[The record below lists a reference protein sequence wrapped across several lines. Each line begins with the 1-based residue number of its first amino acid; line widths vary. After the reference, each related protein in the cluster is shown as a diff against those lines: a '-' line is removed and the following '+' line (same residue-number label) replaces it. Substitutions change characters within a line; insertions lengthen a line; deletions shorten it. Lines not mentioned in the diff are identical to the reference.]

1 MTEEPVLCTEDLW
14 KRFGGVAAVAGV
26 NLSVRRG
33 TVHAIIGPNGAGK
46 TTLFH
51 LLTGF
56 LRPDRGRIQIRGED
70 VTGLP
75 PYRVVHRRVARTFQI
90 TSVFPTATAL
100 ENVQLARAAMGGYL
114 WRPLTPFRRVEVE
127 EAWEILRQ
135 VRLEEQ
141 AHRRAGELPHG
152 DRKKLELALALACD
166 PEILLLDEPTSG
178 IPVPERP
185 QLMALVRKVVEA
197 RGITTLLIEHDM
209 DVVFSV
215 ADRITVLNR
224 GTVIAEGTPGEV
236 RADPEVR
243 RVYLGEETRGSGKPG
258 GR

>member
-1 MTEEPVLCTEDLW
+1 VHGWVLHTEDLW

-26 NLSVRRG
+26 NLSVREG
-33 TVHAIIGPNGAGK
+33 IVHAIIGPNGAGK

-56 LRPDRGRIQIRGED
+56 LRPDRGRIWIRGED
-70 VTGLP
+70 VTGLAP
-75 PYRVVHRRVARTFQI
+75 HRVVQKRVARTFQI

-100 ENVQLARAAMGGYL
+100 ENVQLACAVLRGHL
-114 WRPLTPFRRVEVE
+114 WRPFVPFRRVEVE
-127 EAWEILRQ
+127 RAWELLRQ
-135 VRLEEQ
+135 VHLEEQ
-141 AHRRAGELPHG
+141 AHQRAGELPHG

-185 QLMALVRKVVEA
+185 ALMALVRKVVEA

-224 GTVIAEGTPGEV
+224 GTVIAEGSPEEV

-243 RVYLGEETRGSGKPG
+243 RVYLGEGTQQNGASGA
-258 GR
+258 R